1 MHGHPFD
8 EFVPPV
14 SQTARFCGM
23 AWQPPL
29 ILHGSHHATEEQLLA
44 HGLEYRA
51 RLSAFLERGQ
61 AGTLSSAGA
70 RA

>member
-1 MHGHPFD
+1 
-8 EFVPPV
+8 
-14 SQTARFCGM
+14 
-23 AWQPPL
+23 L
-29 ILHGSHHATEEQLLA
+29 ILHGSHHATEVQLLA